1 MDLFVMTG
9 QFNYIGGVERGSAV
23 NTLTQVAPEATTT
36 TELAIEAT
44 ALQLDGRRGRI
55 FGPVDL
61 AIEPGT
67 LNLIT
72 GRAGSG
78 KTSLLLTLVGRMK
91 PNRGSKLTVLGRRLP
106 ARAAGVQHRSAAV
119 GIHGLDDLDEEV
131 TIGATVREREAW
143 LAPWYKI
150 VRTPDDRRIAEIC
163 APVFGDTPTP
173 RAKQF
178 VHELDEADNLLLR
191 IALALLSEPELL
203 VIDDIDAL
211 HDTDSRRRVWEA
223 LHGLT
228 DSGLTILVSAAG
240 AGELSRLGWAVL
252 PTHVRLPDPPT
263 HPRARR

>member
-1 MDLFVMTG
+1 M
-9 QFNYIGGVERGSAV
+9 
-23 NTLTQVAPEATTT
+23 NTLTQVAPQAATT

-44 ALQLDGRRGRI
+44 ALQLDGRRGRV

-91 PNRGSKLTVLGRRLP
+91 ANRGTELTVLGRRLP
-106 ARAAGVQHRSAAV
+106 ARAAGVQRRSAAV

-131 TIGATVREREAW
+131 TVAATVREREAW
-143 LAPWYKI
+143 LAPWYTV
-150 VRTPDDRRIAEIC
+150 VRTPDDARIAEVC
-163 APVFGDTPTP
+163 APVFGDAPAP
-173 RAKQF
+173 RARQL

-191 IALALLSEPELL
+191 IALAMLSNPELL
-203 VIDDIDAL
+203 VVDDIDAL

-223 LHGLT
+223 LHGLA
-228 DSGLTILVSAAG
+228 DAGLTIVVSAAT

-252 PTHVRLPDPPT
+252 PTHVRLPEPPAR
-263 HPRARR
+263 PRVRR